1 MKRWIFF
8 LYGVGCHLLFLATFA
23 YMACFVGDFLVPT
36 TINTPTPETLWQAA
50 VIDFLLLM
58 LFAVQ
63 HSVMARP
70 AFKKVW
76 TRLVPEP
83 IERST
88 YVLASCLVTF
98 VMMWQW

>member
-23 YMACFVGDFLVPT
+23 YMLAFVGNFLVPI
-36 TINTPTPETLWQAA
+36 TIESHSEGSVVSALVVN
-50 VIDFLLLM
+50 LLLLC
-58 LFAVQ
+58 LFAIQ

-70 AFKKVW
+70 AFKRVW
-76 TRLVPEP
+76 TRIVPEV

-88 YVLASCLVTF
+88 YV
-98 VMMWQW
+98 